1 MDTGNIITLLAP
13 YEQHLQHPPKPGGSY
28 VSVNVRNKVAYVAIQ
43 FPIRNDEYLYTGRL
57 GDTVSTEEG
66 YIAAA
71 MCAANVLAQ
80 IHNYVGFDK
89 VAGLNHADIYYQ
101 AHDSWDDGP
110 VIANGASDLFVK
122 VLGDK
127 GIHTRAIFGVDKLPR
142 NFCVGI
148 TCSFSLL

>member
-1 MDTGNIITLLAP
+1 MDTGNIITLLAS

-57 GDTVSTEEG
+57 GDAITTEDG

-101 AHDSWDDGP
+101 AHGNWDDGP